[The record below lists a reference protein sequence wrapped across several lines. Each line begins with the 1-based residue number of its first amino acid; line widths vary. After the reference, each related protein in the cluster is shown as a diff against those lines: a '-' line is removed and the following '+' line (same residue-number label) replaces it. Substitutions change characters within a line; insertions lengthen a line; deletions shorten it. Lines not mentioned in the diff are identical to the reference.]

1 MLKTGLISETADGND
16 DDDDYDD
23 DDGDDEG
30 DGDDDHDDDDDDV
43 GDDGDDDGHRS
54 RCSFDIRLAIFG
66 IFARGRTAIS
76 SRMLVLRQSFCD
88 TWSEICGIAKLR
100 YVRCMAHGWFH

>member
-30 DGDDDHDDDDDDV
+30 DGDDDHDDDDDDDDV

-54 RCSFDIRLAIFG
+54 RYSFDICLAIFG
-66 IFARGRTAIS
+66 IFARGRVAIS
-76 SRMLVLRQSFCD
+76 SRMLVLR
-88 TWSEICGIAKLR
+88 
-100 YVRCMAHGWFH
+100 